1 MALHDEDL
9 EKQMDE
15 KGLNAPRVTID
26 GINDKI
32 VSAEYYRFPE
42 TTVTVCLIK
51 LVNGFSVIGESAAA
65 SPENFD
71 EELGRQIAYDKA
83 FDKIWAFEGYLLR
96 ERLHS
101 EQ

>member
-1 MALHDEDL
+1 MALHDEEL

-15 KGLNAPRVTID
+15 KGLDAPRVTID
-26 GINDKI
+26 SIKNII
-32 VSAEYYRFPE
+32 VDVDYYVFPG

-51 LVNGFSVIGESAAA
+51 LLNGFSVVGESASA

-71 EELGRQIAYDKA
+71 LELGQQIAYDKA

-96 ERLHS
+96 EKLS
-101 EQ
+101 KES